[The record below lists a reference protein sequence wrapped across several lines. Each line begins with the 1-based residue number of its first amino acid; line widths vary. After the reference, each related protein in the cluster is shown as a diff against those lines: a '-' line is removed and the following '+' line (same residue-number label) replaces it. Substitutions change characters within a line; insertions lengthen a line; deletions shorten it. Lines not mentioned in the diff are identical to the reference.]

1 MHRVNLGFTR
11 LVTPAS
17 HILLAITL
25 AITAMR
31 GMHRLLSV
39 LLCETLKDFQRLLH
53 FPTRIETKG
62 QLEVKESMLV
72 NTNILF
78 DRVSIEM
85 ASSDLFSSSQLAI
98 ILYMSYFAK
107 VK

>member
-39 LLCETLKDFQRLLH
+39 LLCEALKDFQRLFH

-62 QLEVKESMLV
+62 QLEVKESMLEIQTFYLTGFLSKWRPV
-72 NTNILF
+72 IYSALHSW
-78 DRVSIEM
+78 R
-85 ASSDLFSSSQLAI
+85 
-98 ILYMSYFAK
+98 
-107 VK
+107 